1 MQITTLLLMK
11 TYLLP
16 ILLCVLSISFVQAQS
31 SFGLN
36 FNLANPQQEFKE
48 NINRLPAGISFD
60 FVRSVKESR
69 LSVGGELGVAM
80 FFDDEF
86 RYELSEEGRPGEFI
100 TLYEEDC
107 YLSYAAVARYSAFKH
122 AFINP
127 YLEGR
132 LGGTSFFSTRLAV
145 ETTPYFDDI
154 TRFHGTA
161 FNAGI
166 GAGFQINFCSTP
178 LSLDF
183 ATLANSGTHT
193 VYRSITDTDSGA
205 IRLSDGRVA
214 SKTNHLNFRFG
225 LRFRL

>member
-1 MQITTLLLMK
+1 MK

-31 SFGLN
+31 NASFGLN

-60 FVRSVKESR
+60 YTKRVSDTR
-69 LSVGGELGVAM
+69 LSFGGELGVAM

-86 RYELSEEGRPGEFI
+86 MYELSEEGRPGEFI
-100 TLYEEDC
+100 ELYEEDC
-107 YLSYAAVARYSAFKH
+107 YLTYAAVTRFSAFKH
-122 AFINP
+122 AMFNP

-132 LGGTSFFSTRLAV
+132 LGGTSFFSTRMAV
-145 ETTPYFDDI
+145 ESTPIFDD
-154 TRFHGTA
+154 TTKFHGTS

-166 GAGFQINFCSTP
+166 GAGLQVNLCQTP

-183 ATLANSGTHT
+183 AAIANSGSHA
-193 VYRSITDTDSGA
+193 VYRSIKDTDSGA

>member
-1 MQITTLLLMK
+1 MK

-16 ILLCVLSISFVQAQS
+16 ILLCLLSISFVQAQS
-31 SFGLN
+31 NTSFGLN

-60 FVRSVKESR
+60 VMKNIKESR
-69 LSVGGELGVAM
+69 LSIGGELGVAM

-86 RYELSEEGRPGEFI
+86 EYELREEGYPNEFI

-107 YLSYAAVARYSAFKH
+107 YLSYAAVTRYRAFKH
-122 AFINP
+122 AMFNP

-132 LGGTSFFSTRLAV
+132 FGGTSFFSTRMAV
-145 ETTPYFDDI
+145 ESSELFDD
-154 TRFHGTA
+154 TTKFHGTS

-166 GAGFQINFCSTP
+166 GAGFQINFCQTP

-183 ATLANSGTHT
+183 AAIANSGTHT
-193 VYRSITDTDSGA
+193 VYRSITDVDGGA

-214 SKTNHLNFRFG
+214 SKTNHINFRFG
-225 LRFRL
+225 LRFNL